1 MCKEFYSS
9 WLAFETR
16 MAHDQSY
23 DENPNA
29 IPLRSIMFYANSLRA
44 EYSKRELKDGD
55 NGNGGNI
62 LKEVRN

>member
-44 EYSKRELKDGD
+44 EYLK
-55 NGNGGNI
+55 
-62 LKEVRN
+62 KESRKHGA